1 MEMANFVDGLRNDL
15 EAIAAVGDDPTADAA
30 RRLSM
35 AIRASAGLRLLDALS
50 EAALE
55 VSGQLPFGHIEV
67 RLSGQDAELVYVAE
81 QEAEAAAPAGDDAS
95 ARITLRL
102 PEALK
107 TSVEE
112 AAGGV
117 GAADRKPP
125 DRIRSELSA
134 MTAAA
139 AQPYLAQTPVT
150 DHERD
155 GRLRPD
161 TTSRTPSAETRES
174 SGLRRS

>member
-1 MEMANFVDGLRNDL
+1 
-15 EAIAAVGDDPTADAA
+15 
-30 RRLSM
+30 
-35 AIRASAGLRLLDALS
+35 
-50 EAALE
+50 
-55 VSGQLPFGHIEV
+55 
-67 RLSGQDAELVYVAE
+67 
-81 QEAEAAAPAGDDAS
+81 
-95 ARITLRL
+95 
-102 PEALK
+102 
-107 TSVEE
+107 
-112 AAGGV
+112 
-117 GAADRKPP
+117 
-125 DRIRSELSA
+125 